1 VKSPDDKSLLLSL
14 EDLSIGYAASHPI
27 VTGINLQVEA
37 GEMIALI
44 GRNGSG
50 KSTLIRSVA
59 GIIPSLSG
67 NCYLEGEKVRS
78 IELRV
83 RARKISFVASQV
95 AQPPQ
100 ITVKELVS
108 LGRMPHTGWRGRLGA
123 KDREMVEKAI
133 GAVSMQGLSDRTL
146 DHLSDGERQR
156 AMIARAFVQ
165 DTPLMVLDEPT
176 AFLDLPNRYELIQLL
191 TEFREAGKAILY
203 STHDLESAM
212 MFSDRMWVIDQGS
225 MEEGVP
231 EDLGIKG
238 VFDTLF
244 ASTGI
249 TFDVAQRKFRPSGRL
264 RGILHLTGD
273 DAVTLAWTRNALER
287 LGYQLKEDADR
298 RLKVDSSGTV
308 PAWILTWSE
317 GSARFKNIETLARF
331 LIQEN

>member
-1 VKSPDDKSLLLSL
+1 MLLSL
-14 EDLSIGYAASHPI
+14 ENLSIGYAGTPPI
-27 VTGINLQVEA
+27 VTGINLQVKP

-59 GIIPSLSG
+59 GIIPTLSG
-67 NCYLEGEKVRS
+67 NCCLEGTRVRS
-78 IELRV
+78 IEMRT
-83 RARKISFVASQV
+83 RARMISFVASQV
-95 AQPPQ
+95 SQLPP
-100 ITVKELVS
+100 ITVRELVS
-108 LGRMPHTGWRGRLGA
+108 LGRIPYTGWRGRLG
-123 KDREMVEKAI
+123 KGDREMVERAI
-133 GAVSMQGLSDRTL
+133 GAVRMEGLIDRTL

-176 AFLDLPNRYELIQLL
+176 AFLDLPNRYELVQLL
-191 TEFREAGKAILY
+191 TEFRQAGKAILY
-203 STHDLESAM
+203 STHDLETAM
-212 MFSDRMWVIDQGS
+212 TSSDRLWVIHQGS

-238 VFDTLF
+238 VYDRLF

-249 TFDVAQRKFRPSGRL
+249 SFDVEQRKFRPAGIT
-264 RGILHLTGD
+264 RGTIHLTGEN
-273 DAVTLAWTRNALER
+273 AVLLAWTRNALER
-287 LGYQLKEDADR
+287 LGYQRSETTDTILEVND
-298 RLKVDSSGTV
+298 SGTE
-308 PAWILTWSE
+308 PAWILTRKD